1 MQPEERNKEQAG
13 VTPAQEETGTCSNV
27 TQASLLLRKK
37 KEVRHF
43 LFLGE
48 QFHLAGKGNP
58 AHLCIQSLCLASPE
72 PQMTFRRGMW
82 SRRHNMGIL
91 WFPQN
96 GGINCIKPKA
106 LKKWKYRLIFFSC
119 HACPEI

>member
-82 SRRHNMGIL
+82 SRRHNWGYYG
-91 WFPQN
+91 FPKMEELTALNQRHLKN
-96 GGINCIKPKA
+96 GNTD
-106 LKKWKYRLIFFSC
+106 
-119 HACPEI
+119 